1 VKQVATLGDVLTTIR
16 PTGVTL
22 SIPKVR
28 VSFPHVASNTERGRM
43 LATLGA
49 CSTFAL
55 IAIVDAFLAVAE
67 GLAGDDR
74 ISTIDL
80 LIFNLGG
87 WLIVGW
93 LGLLASS
100 DKVDAMLVRLAKVAG
115 EDVAGQDAR
124 PLDGGDP
131 APGRLALAVT
141 NLWIPVT
148 FMFLLAGWLVYASG
162 GPTNSPFV
170 SLPVT
175 MMIIGQSVYHLPSI
189 DLRANPTPRDLLAFG
204 MRVLRFYAYP
214 QLLFGLILA
223 LLCLLQ
229 VYRPIRTDPAPIAE
243 TMIATQLNLSIGMCV
258 AFLARRFDR
267 AAASSTG

>member
-1 VKQVATLGDVLTTIR
+1 VV
-16 PTGVTL
+16 L
-22 SIPKVR
+22 SIPKIR
-28 VSFPHVASNTERGRM
+28 VSFPYVASNTVRGRM

-55 IAIVDAFLAVAE
+55 LVIADAFLAAAE
-67 GLAGDDR
+67 GLAGDSR

-80 LIFNLGG
+80 LVFNLGG
-87 WLIVGW
+87 WLIIGW

-100 DKVDAMLVRLAKVAG
+100 DELDAMLLRLARVTREGVA
-115 EDVAGQDAR
+115 EDGAD
-124 PLDGGDP
+124 PLGGPDLEP
-131 APGRLALAVT
+131 ARLARVLT

-175 MMIIGQSVYHLPSI
+175 MTIIGQSVYHLPAI
-189 DLRANPTPRDLLAFG
+189 ELRANPRPRDLLAFG
-204 MRVLRFYAYP
+204 WHVLRFYAYP
-214 QLLFGLILA
+214 QLLFGFILVA
-223 LLCLLQ
+223 LCLLQ
-229 VYRPIRTDPAPIAE
+229 IYRPIRTNPAPLAE

-267 AAASSTG
+267 AGAPSTG